1 MSGQQITTVDPR
13 ALRDAFGA
21 FLTGVTVVTAHDAA
35 DHPVGFTAN
44 SFASLSLDPP
54 LLLVCLA
61 RTSRNFQTLTGATG
75 FAVNILAEHQKD
87 VSNTFA
93 RPVEDRFAGLD
104 WRRGPHGSPILGG
117 VAAWFDCALHEVF
130 DGGDHVILIGRVEAF
145 ENGKA
150 NGLGYARGSYFAP
163 ALAQK
168 AVAAAGGDVTA
179 GAVAAR
185 RDEVLLIENG
195 QGRYALPACRLSAGA
210 NPDRLQLYLAET
222 SGLSASVG
230 FLYSVYQDSKSGE
243 QHIVYRCELG
253 DGKPR
258 AGHFFP
264 LDDLPLNHLAD
275 SATGDVLKR
284 YAAESRIGNF
294 GMYVGNEER
303 GQVHALAQGAPQ

>member
-1 MSGQQITTVDPR
+1 MNGHLHPAVDPR

-35 DHPVGFTAN
+35 GQPVGFTAN

-61 RTSRNFQTLTGATG
+61 RTSRNFQTLTGAAG
-75 FAVNILAEHQKD
+75 FGVNVLSEHQKD
-87 VSNTFA
+87 ISNTFA

-104 WRRGPHGSPILGG
+104 WQPGPHGSPILGG
-117 VAAWFDCALHEVF
+117 VAAWFDCALHDIV

-145 ENGKA
+145 ENGNA

-168 AVAAAGGDVTA
+168 AVAAAAGDVTA

-185 RDEVLLIENG
+185 RDEVLLVEDG

-210 NPDRLQLYLAET
+210 NPDRLQLHLAET
-222 SGLSASVG
+222 SGLPASVG
-230 FLYSVYQDSKSGE
+230 FLYSVYQDSKNGE

-253 DGKPR
+253 DGAPR
-258 AGHFFP
+258 AGRFFP
-264 LDDLPLNHLAD
+264 LDALPLDRLAD

-284 YAAESRIGNF
+284 YVAESRIGNF

-303 GQVHALAQGAPQ
+303 GQVHALVQGAPR